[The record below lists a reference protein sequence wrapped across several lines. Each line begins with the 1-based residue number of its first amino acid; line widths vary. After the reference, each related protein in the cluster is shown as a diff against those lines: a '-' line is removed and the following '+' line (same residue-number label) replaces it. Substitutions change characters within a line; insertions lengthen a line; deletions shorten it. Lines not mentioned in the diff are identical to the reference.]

1 MSRLEPRRT
10 LRSTKELP
18 SSAGFHFVNLC
29 PSWLMVSSMLT
40 EIILEA
46 WIALRRNYTRSLLTM
61 LGIVWGIATV
71 TLLIAYGSSFRRI
84 LVGGF
89 DAFGKSVVICWPQ
102 QTSEQPGGQRAGKKV
117 RLEQAD
123 LDIVKETAPLVKHVC
138 LETVNRPGIS
148 YGERMVGTAAIRGV
162 CPEYGEMRNEVPSE
176 GRWISAGDELE
187 RRRVVFLGGRVREQ
201 LFSGRPAIGETV
213 QIGGV
218 HFTVIGVM
226 ARKIQLSN
234 YFSSDDDSA
243 WIPYSA
249 AGDVWN
255 TKYAAVMVFEPVA
268 PQFEKKAQAQ
278 VLAAIASRQQFSP
291 TDPKAFQMFGR
302 DEFRPVIDG
311 LTIGLQVLLTFV
323 GTLTLGIG
331 GVGVMNIMLVSVDE
345 RIREI
350 GLRRA
355 LGAKKWQ
362 IKLQF
367 LAETLL
373 IMLLG
378 GAAGV
383 LLSYGIAAAVG
394 TLPLM
399 GPLFEDDSGKADIH
413 LQISLATVMLST
425 LVLLAV
431 GVASGLVPAL
441 RASKLGSGRSAA
453 IRVKRLSS

>member
-1 MSRLEPRRT
+1 MRREGRRVKMSVQRFAGLNARVETLEAWRLRQATET
-10 LRSTKELP
+10 LKRSNFETYAL
-18 SSAGFHFVNLC
+18 L
-29 PSWLMVSSMLT
+29 

-46 WIALRRNYTRSLLTM
+46 WIALKRNVTRSFLTM

-71 TLLIAYGSSFRRI
+71 TLLIAYGSSFRSV
-84 LVGGF
+84 LVHGF

-117 RLEQAD
+117 VLEQAD
-123 LDIVKETAPLVKHVC
+123 LDMVKATAPLVKHVC
-138 LETVNRPGIS
+138 LETVRRPGIA
-148 YGERMVGTAAIRGV
+148 YGDRMVGTAPVRGV

-176 GRWISAGDELE
+176 GRWINAEDELE
-187 RRRVVFLGGRVREQ
+187 RRRVIFLGGRLKEE
-201 LFSGRPAIGETV
+201 LFSGRPAVGETV
-213 QIGGV
+213 QVSGV
-218 HFTVIGVM
+218 RFTVIGVM

-234 YFSSDDDSA
+234 YFSSDDESS

-249 AGDVWN
+249 AGDLWN
-255 TKYAAVMVFEPVA
+255 TRYAAVMVFEPIA
-268 PQFEKKAQAQ
+268 PQFEKKAMAQ
-278 VLAAIASRQQFSP
+278 VLAAVATRQNFSP

-302 DEFRPVIDG
+302 DEFRPVIDA
-311 LTIGLQVLLTFV
+311 LTIGLQVLLTFI

-355 LGAKKWQ
+355 LGARKRH

-378 GAAGV
+378 GR
-383 LLSYGIAAAVG
+383 
-394 TLPLM
+394 
-399 GPLFEDDSGKADIH
+399 
-413 LQISLATVMLST
+413 LAC
-425 LVLLAV
+425 
-431 GVASGLVPAL
+431 
-441 RASKLGSGRSAA
+441 
-453 IRVKRLSS
+453 SSRI